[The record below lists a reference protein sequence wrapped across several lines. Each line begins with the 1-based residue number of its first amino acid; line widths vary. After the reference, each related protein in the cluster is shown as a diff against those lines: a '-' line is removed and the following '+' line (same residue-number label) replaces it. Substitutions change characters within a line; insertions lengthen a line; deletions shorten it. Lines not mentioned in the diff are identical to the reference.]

1 MNLPK
6 VVLWI
11 VIIYGVFCGGI
22 FLLQD
27 KMIYQPWGEIT
38 ATPSRIGLGF
48 ENISFEASDGV
59 RLHGWFIPAA
69 DPSGRAL
76 LFFHG
81 NAGNISHR
89 LESIMIFHDL
99 GFDVLIFDYRGYG
112 KSEGRPSEEGLYRD
126 GRAAFDFLVERGYT
140 RDRVV
145 VFGRSL
151 GGAVAARVSL
161 EKFPGAL
168 VLESSFTSLADMA
181 KKVARFFPVRRLLKS
196 EYPTESILGGIRCP
210 VLVVHSPDDE
220 IIPFS
225 QGMKLYEAV
234 TGPKAFFEIKGDH
247 NGGFILTGEAYRKGL
262 KEFLSGIGGGER

>member
-6 VVLWI
+6 VALWI
-11 VIIYGVFCGGI
+11 VIIYGAFCAGI
-22 FLLQD
+22 YCLQD

-38 ATPSRIGLGF
+38 ATPSRVGLGF

-99 GFDVLIFDYRGYG
+99 GLDVLIFDYRGYG

-151 GGAVAARVSL
+151 GGAVAARVAL
-161 EKFPGAL
+161 EKSPGAL

-210 VLVVHSPDDE
+210 VLVVHSRDDE

-225 QGMKLYEAV
+225 HGEKLYEAV
-234 TGPKAFFEIKGDH
+234 TGPKDFLEIRGDH

-262 KEFLSGIGGGER
+262 GAFLSGIGGVGW

>member
-59 RLHGWFIPAA
+59 HLHGWFIPAA

-89 LESIMIFHDL
+89 LESIMIFHNL
-99 GFDVLIFDYRGYG
+99 GLDVLIFDYRGYG
-112 KSEGRPSEEGLYRD
+112 KSEGRPFEEGLA
-126 GRAAFDFLVERGYT
+126 GEVP
-140 RDRVV
+140 
-145 VFGRSL
+145 
-151 GGAVAARVSL
+151 GG
-161 EKFPGAL
+161 PGAG
-168 VLESSFTSLADMA
+168 V
-181 KKVARFFPVRRLLKS
+181 
-196 EYPTESILGGIRCP
+196 
-210 VLVVHSPDDE
+210 
-220 IIPFS
+220 
-225 QGMKLYEAV
+225 
-234 TGPKAFFEIKGDH
+234 
-247 NGGFILTGEAYRKGL
+247 
-262 KEFLSGIGGGER
+262 EFYLSR